1 VGARPLSV
9 GHPSIDGYRS
19 RPSILPCFAI
29 LDPARTAMSSRA
41 PSASPAHERNVVI
54 IGGGA
59 IGVCTAYYLL
69 HSPHPPGSVTLIEAH
84 ALASGSS
91 GTAGGFL
98 ALDWHGPTTTSL
110 ARLSW
115 HLHAD
120 LAKEH
125 NGAGAWGYR
134 VVDSVSYDVRV
145 SSAASTPG
153 SNSTPRLSRRE
164 SYLDEPPT
172 PTPTPLEGG
181 VDQSWL
187 NKDGDVNLLGTIDST
202 AQVCVL
208 LAVKDVLIYLDA
220 LATGSRTT
228 SSRVSSRSP
237 TIKAC
242 AISTVVR
249 QA

>member
-9 GHPSIDGYRS
+9 GHPSIDDWRS

-29 LDPARTAMSSRA
+29 LDPTRTAMGSHI
-41 PSASPAHERNVVI
+41 PSTSPAHERNVVI

-69 HSPHPPGSVTLIEAH
+69 HSSHPPGSVTLVEAH
-84 ALASGSS
+84 ALAGGSS
-91 GTAGGFL
+91 GNAGGFL
-98 ALDWHGPTTTSL
+98 ALDWHGPATTSL

-172 PTPTPLEGG
+172 PTPLEEG

-187 NKDGDVNLLGTIDST
+187 NKDGDVNLLGTMDST

-208 LAVKDVLIYLDA
+208 LAVKDVSIYLDV

-237 TIKAC
+237 IIKAC
-242 AISTVVR
+242 VISTVVR